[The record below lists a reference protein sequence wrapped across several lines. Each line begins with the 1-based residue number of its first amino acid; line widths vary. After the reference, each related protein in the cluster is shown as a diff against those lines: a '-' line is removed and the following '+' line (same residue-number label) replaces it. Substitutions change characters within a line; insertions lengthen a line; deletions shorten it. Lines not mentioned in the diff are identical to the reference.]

1 MNSCKVK
8 SYSHGKKCKADI
20 EKILLRY
27 LKQLIIIQQS
37 IYNVYPRSGT
47 MIRTSIVSALLVIA
61 VIVSVSSY
69 PHSSLSS
76 LSFPLVYGQRQI
88 EVELRQKE
96 FVEIERAPQILDQ
109 NLKVEVVAEG
119 LSLPTTMAFLGPN
132 DILVLEKENGT
143 VRRILNG
150 ELLPEPILD
159 VNVAGWNERC
169 MCGITVSDENDGNS
183 SNSSSG
189 QTYAYLFYTE
199 SESADNEDITEG
211 KAPTNL

>member
-8 SYSHGKKCKADI
+8 SYSHGKKCKADN
-20 EKILLRY
+20 EKTLLRY

-47 MIRTSIVSALLVIA
+47 MIKTKILSLFLVTA

-88 EVELRQKE
+88 EDELRQKE
-96 FVEIERAPQILDQ
+96 FVETERAPQILDQ

-159 VNVAGWNERC
+159 VAGWNERC

-183 SNSSSG
+183 
-189 QTYAYLFYTE
+189 
-199 SESADNEDITEG
+199 
-211 KAPTNL
+211 

>member
-1 MNSCKVK
+1 
-8 SYSHGKKCKADI
+8 
-20 EKILLRY
+20 
-27 LKQLIIIQQS
+27 
-37 IYNVYPRSGT
+37 
-47 MIRTSIVSALLVIA
+47 
-61 VIVSVSSY
+61 
-69 PHSSLSS
+69 
-76 LSFPLVYGQRQI
+76 
-88 EVELRQKE
+88 
-96 FVEIERAPQILDQ
+96 
-109 NLKVEVVAEG
+109 VEVVAEG

-132 DILVLEKENGT
+132 DTLVLEKENGT

-169 MCGITVSDENDGNS
+169 MCGITVLDENDGNS